1 MTDTQC
7 GDPASQRQAHLIS
20 KPRLSLDH
28 EMMVGAQLSRLT
40 ACIVIRGDLRMSQ
53 NAANPNMD
61 NDVCD
66 ESRKT
71 NRRYAAARTQMRGHS
86 VSQVEKQN
94 PGIPIH

>member
-1 MTDTQC
+1 
-7 GDPASQRQAHLIS
+7 
-20 KPRLSLDH
+20 
-28 EMMVGAQLSRLT
+28 MMVGAQLSRLT

-71 NRRYAAARTQMRGHS
+71 NSRYSAACTHMRGHS
-86 VSQVEKQN
+86 VSQVENQTLESQSTEDRLQM
-94 PGIPIH
+94 